1 MPHWIHQL
9 WRLEAF
15 KKERKT
21 ESKRLETLIL
31 IYNKLFLLVHVILCI
46 LFWRIFYRS
55 NGVGRAQ
62 IYFYFFPLLPPRLKP
77 GVICYKFDAVINP
90 TTPLGAYFVLEDC
103 VQVFN

>member
-9 WRLEAF
+9 WRFEAF
-15 KKERKT
+15 QKERKT
-21 ESKRLETLIL
+21 ESKRLEALIL

-46 LFWRIFYRS
+46 LFGGFFLEVMGWVEPKYIFIFSLYYPQGS
-55 NGVGRAQ
+55 N
-62 IYFYFFPLLPPRLKP
+62 P

-90 TTPLGAYFVLEDC
+90 TTPLGACFVLEDC